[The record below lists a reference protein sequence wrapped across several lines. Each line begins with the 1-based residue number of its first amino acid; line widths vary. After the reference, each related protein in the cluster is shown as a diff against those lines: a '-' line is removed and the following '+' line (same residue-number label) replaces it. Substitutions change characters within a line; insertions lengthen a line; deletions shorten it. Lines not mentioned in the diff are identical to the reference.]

1 MNDAAETTPPRRMQ
15 GADRRGPALSIHG
28 VSRFAAQNVLLVGL
42 IGLSIFFGFKSP
54 QFWTL
59 TNIRSIGLTSA
70 VLAIVAVAEALL
82 ILSGY
87 VDLSIGSVLGLGG
100 VVAGLLTVNHHAAPV
115 IAVGVALLV
124 GAGIGAVNG
133 WLCTYLGLSPLL
145 VTLGALTAVRGATL
159 LVTSLPVFG
168 FGTAFDS
175 LGVGTI
181 AGIPVPVVIAAAIF
195 AIGALYLGLTPGG
208 RHVYAIGVNPEAAY
222 LSGIQIK
229 RLPFTLFVLCGAAAA
244 LGGVLFAARLDSA
257 PPGTLGVGFEL
268 SVLTAVLLG
277 GVAFEGGRGNM
288 IGVLLGVLFL
298 GVLQNGLT
306 LLNVTDFWQQVA
318 NGVALVVAAGLSVLS
333 TRASGALGGGRKNRT
348 EVGSTP
354 SLADNTFGS
363 GAMDPASSVTTVGGA
378 TTNG

>member
-1 MNDAAETTPPRRMQ
+1 MNDVGDTTAPKGLQAA
-15 GADRRGPALSIHG
+15 GDREPVLSIRR
-28 VSRFAAQNVLLVGL
+28 VTRFATQNVLLVGL
-42 IGLSIFFGFKSP
+42 IALSIFFGFKSP

-59 TNIRSIGLTSA
+59 TNIKSIGLTSA

-100 VVAGLLTVNHHAAPV
+100 VVAGLLTVNHHATPV
-115 IAVGVALLV
+115 IAVATAVLV
-124 GAGIGAVNG
+124 GAAIGAING
-133 WLCTYLGLSPLL
+133 GLCTYLGLSPLL
-145 VTLGALTAVRGATL
+145 VTLGSLTAVRGATL

-168 FGTAFDS
+168 FGTAFDA

-181 AGIPVPVVIAAAIF
+181 AGVPVPVVIAAAIF

-222 LSGIQIK
+222 LSGIHIK

-288 IGVLLGVLFL
+288 VGVLLGVLFL

-318 NGVALVVAAGLSVLS
+318 NGAALIVAAGLSVLS
-333 TRASGALGGGRKNRT
+333 TRAGQASGRRRNPTG
-348 EVGSTP
+348 VGQTP
-354 SLADNTFGS
+354 PLA
-363 GAMDPASSVTTVGGA
+363 ATTVTAGAAEPAASITATGGA
-378 TTNG
+378 SIHG